1 MRKRSEAGPTE
12 EAPAPRV
19 LGNRLPME
27 DDPSAMSIALK
38 KRGYDIGPSVVRDW
52 ATGPLHLVAMWLNG
66 DLSEDDIPEAIRGLK
81 KLPSAEEV
89 VSSVVAGSSAV
100 LEKLAEEKRST
111 RPRTQRESL
120 TQPGSAM
127 VPGKLE
133 ETSGELLL
141 VTPPDTLTVT
151 WGSEKI
157 YPSQGSYSNFEVG
170 MLSTT
175 VHLAPGEDKEKRA
188 RSEYATL
195 AKLAEDFREQ
205 KRVSFLR
212 FVKGIKDD
220 AKDAK

>member
-1 MRKRSEAGPTE
+1 
-12 EAPAPRV
+12 
-19 LGNRLPME
+19 ME

-89 VSSVVAGSSAV
+89 VSSVVAGS
-100 LEKLAEEKRST
+100 
-111 RPRTQRESL
+111 RESL

-175 VHLAPGEDKEKRA
+175 VHLAPGENKEVRA
-188 RSEYATL
+188 RKEYATL
-195 AKLAEDFREQ
+195 TKMAEDFREQ

-212 FVKGIKDD
+212 AIKGMKDD

>member
-12 EAPAPRV
+12 VAPAPRV

-38 KRGYDIGPSVVRDW
+38 KRGYDIGPSAVRDW

-89 VSSVVAGSSAV
+89 VSFAVAGS
-100 LEKLAEEKRST
+100 
-111 RPRTQRESL
+111 RESL

-175 VHLAPGEDKEKRA
+175 VHLAPGENKEVRA
-188 RSEYATL
+188 RKEYATL
-195 AKLAEDFREQ
+195 TKMAEDFREQ

-212 FVKGIKDD
+212 AIKGMKDD